1 MSYLALY
8 RKWRPMDF
16 KGLVGQDAIVRTLK
30 NALTK
35 ERVSHAYLFSGV
47 RGTGKTST
55 AKLLSKAVNCLDLRD
70 GEPCNQCENCVK
82 INEGTFMD
90 LIEIDAA
97 SNRGID
103 EIRDLREKIKFHPV
117 EGKVKVY
124 IIDEV
129 HMLTGEAFNAL
140 LKTLEEPPGHVVF
153 ILATTEPQK
162 IPLTILSRCQRFD
175 FHKIPN
181 DILKSHLKMIGEDS
195 GATLTDE
202 ALNLMTKLAG
212 GGLRDGISLLDQCIT
227 SSDGTITGEQV
238 AAVSGIV
245 DDETLMSLLKTIGEG
260 ALSETIREY
269 ELLKEKGKS
278 IGQLLKDLMEAFK
291 NMLLLKTVKDATNYI
306 VASEEA
312 ILKYEAIGSSFSKN
326 DLLEWVYML
335 GELESQLKY
344 STHPDILLEVAL
356 VRGIAK
362 DEDGL
367 KFEVKPEQVVAKEEA
382 SAVKAVE
389 VPKVVEPVAAV
400 EMVPEGIVEPAI
412 ETPEAEPLAAVETAA
427 EEISEPVVEKVG
439 VFEEEVAVSR
449 PVEGNG
455 QALWQK
461 FLEALKKEK
470 PLSYPFYVEGEVSG
484 VNGNKLVIVYDEKY
498 TFHKERGETEK
509 HKANAEAVLSQVSG
523 NPMKVILEFKTVEVK
538 EEVSV
543 EDKIKDIFGDDV
555 TFIDS

>member
-16 KGLVGQDAIVRTLK
+16 KGLVGQEAIVRTLK

-55 AKLLSKAVNCLDLRD
+55 AKLLAKAVNCLNLQD

-82 INEGTFMD
+82 INEDTFMD
-90 LIEIDAA
+90 IIEIDAA

-181 DILKSHLKMIGEDS
+181 DILKNHLKMIGEDS
-195 GATLTDE
+195 GAEITEE

-227 SSDGTITGEQV
+227 SSDGVITGEQV

-245 DDETLMSLLKTIGEG
+245 DDETLMNLLKTIGEG
-260 ALSETIREY
+260 QLSETIREY

-291 NMLLLKTVKDATNYI
+291 NMLLLKTVKDASNYI
-306 VASEEA
+306 MASEEV
-312 ILKYEAIGSSFSKN
+312 IIKCEEIGDLFSKR
-326 DLLEWVYML
+326 DLLKWVYTL

-356 VRGIAK
+356 VKGVSN
-362 DEDGL
+362 EMGEGL
-367 KFEVKPEQVVAKEEA
+367 EEMVEQKKVETVVVENLIVPEVKAESVEE
-382 SAVKAVE
+382 VLEK
-389 VPKVVEPVAAV
+389 PV
-400 EMVPEGIVEPAI
+400 
-412 ETPEAEPLAAVETAA
+412 EAEPLEEESDEAVVVMA
-427 EEISEPVVEKVG
+427 EPISEPVVLVDG
-439 VFEEEVAVSR
+439 DVV
-449 PVEGNG
+449 
-455 QALWQK
+455 ALWHR
-461 FLEALKKEK
+461 FLEAFKKGK
-470 PLSYPFYVEGEVSG
+470 PLSYPFYVEGEAVALEG
-484 VNGNKLVIVYDEKY
+484 IKLIIAYDEKY
-498 TFHKERGETEK
+498 TFHKERGETDK
-509 HKANAEAVLSQVSG
+509 HRANAEAVLSQVAG
-523 NPMKVILEFKTVEVK
+523 KPMKVLLQFKIAEVK
-538 EEVSV
+538 EKVSV